1 MSTKEK
7 EFEGIEGIEGI
18 EEIDLEKGPEFL
30 PLQRINT
37 GEFNELDKMDKI
49 KQSRE
54 KWDKKLSEAEKNENI
69 ETFFEKGPPE
79 RRKAEEQV
87 REKMERE
94 EMLEQD
100 PSELREQYF
109 ETEMEPWGHDEMGG
123 RRRKTHRKRHPKRK
137 TLRKRGKTLRKRG
150 KTNRKYKKG
159 AYKRSMKK
167 YMKKSRK

>member
-7 EFEGIEGIEGI
+7 EFEGIEGIEEI

-54 KWDKKLSEAEKNENI
+54 KWDKKLNEAEKNESI

-94 EMLEQD
+94 EMIEQD

-137 TLRKRGKTLRKRG
+137 TLRKRGKT
-150 KTNRKYKKG
+150 NRKYKKG
-159 AYKRSMKK
+159 PYKRSMKK
-167 YMKKSRK
+167 SMKRSRK

>member
-7 EFEGIEGIEGI
+7 EFEGIEGI

-137 TLRKRGKTLRKRG
+137 TLRKRGKT
-150 KTNRKYKKG
+150 NRKYKKG
-159 AYKRSMKK
+159 PYKRSMKK
-167 YMKKSRK
+167 YMKKSMKRSRK